1 MADGYSTMGR
11 DDDELAGADDNDYMT
26 VGQVRSLMLARPG
39 TSLARPAAP
48 IARPVSPRLNPAVF
62 RPFAPAPAA
71 QGLSQAQVVSIV
83 RAELERRVP
92 YGDVPTRPQ
101 PDEAMF
107 PMGLGFATL
116 TSANAGVGVL
126 TAQPQRAFRGERLV
140 LSIFRSAG
148 AAGIPVVIANFQ
160 IGDYKQLVGGSSLPV
175 EVFAGDAFGVRLML
189 DASIP
194 GVLYALNINTLAN
207 IPVGESII
215 VSGAVIGRAGEAA
228 AR

>member
-1 MADGYSTMGR
+1 MADYSTMGR

-26 VGQVRSLMLARPG
+26 VGQARSLMLARPG
-39 TSLARPAAP
+39 MMTLARPNAP
-48 IARPVSPRLNPAVF
+48 IARPVSPRLNPAMLQPF
-62 RPFAPAPAA
+62 RPGAQAPMT
-71 QGLSQAQVVSIV
+71 QAQVVSIV
-83 RAELERRVP
+83 RSELERRVP
-92 YGDVPTRPQ
+92 YGDVPTRPHA
-101 PDEAMF
+101 DEAMF

-116 TSANAGVGVL
+116 TSGNAGVGVL

-207 IPVGESII
+207 VPAGESII